1 MIAQPDQPAGE
12 AGATPPARP
21 ARRRAAVRLLVP
33 LLLLLAASWVLRGRW
48 HQVRPLLGRLDA
60 LTLSASAA
68 AVFAQLFVM
77 FLCWRAILTDLGFP
91 LPLVAGMRVL
101 FVGQLG
107 KYLPGSVWQVVAQM
121 ELAREY
127 RVPQRASGAAVAILS
142 LLTVGC
148 GLVVGVAT
156 VPLLNH
162 AALRHY
168 WWLAAVLPAVLV
180 VALPP
185 VLNRLLG
192 RALAL
197 ARRQPMPRPLSAG
210 GLLQASGWALA
221 GWLLAGVH
229 VWLLAVRLGV
239 GGGAVGLARDVGAFA
254 LAWCVGFL
262 LVLAPAGAGV
272 RETALVLLL
281 GTGMPRPQAIVIAAV
296 SRLLFLLGDLGW
308 GGFALLAARRHRHAA
323 PAAAAPAGGDARR

>member
-1 MIAQPDQPAGE
+1 VNTQPDQPAGE

-21 ARRRAAVRLLVP
+21 DRRRAVLRLVVP
-33 LLLLLAASWVLRGRW
+33 ALLLLGASWVLRGRW
-48 HQVRPLLGRLDA
+48 EQVRPLLGRLDA

-68 AVFAQLFVM
+68 AVFAQMFVM
-77 FLCWRAILTDLGFP
+77 FLSWRAILIDLGFP

-121 ELAREY
+121 ELARGY
-127 RVPQRASGAAVAILS
+127 KVPQRASGAAVAILS
-142 LLTVGC
+142 LLTIGC
-148 GLVVGVAT
+148 GLVLGVMT
-156 VPLLNH
+156 VPLLDH

-180 VALPP
+180 LAMPP

-197 ARRQPMPRPLSAG
+197 ARRQPMRTPLSAG
-210 GLLQASGWALA
+210 GVLQASGWALA

-229 VWLLAVRLGV
+229 IWVLALRLGV
-239 GGGAVGLARDVGAFA
+239 GGGALGLARDIGAFA

-262 LVLAPAGAGV
+262 LVVAPAGAGV
-272 RETALVLLL
+272 RDPALVLLL
-281 GTGMPRPQAIVIAAV
+281 GTSMPQAQAIVIAAV

-308 GGFALLAARRHRHAA
+308 AGLALLAERRRQSAL
-323 PAAAAPAGGDARR
+323 AAAANAGGGAQR